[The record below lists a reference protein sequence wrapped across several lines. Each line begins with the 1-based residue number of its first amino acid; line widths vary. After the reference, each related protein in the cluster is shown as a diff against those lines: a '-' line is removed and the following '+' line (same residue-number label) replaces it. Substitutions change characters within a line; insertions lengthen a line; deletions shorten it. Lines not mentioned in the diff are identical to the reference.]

1 MTEFKY
7 EIGGV
12 IYTQRPLVL
21 GQIRQLM
28 NLMKGII
35 IPHDID
41 TMGLVSL
48 LGDKLPQAVA
58 IVITP
63 EGMSLKDKDVKALTD
78 EIEFEISPEMSMQV
92 VEDFFTG
99 NPIVS
104 LLEKL
109 NIAVGKIGEKMK
121 QTGLKNSSAPLP
133 EATSPKETTSSGDII

>member
-48 LGDKLPQAVA
+48 RGDKLPQAVA

-121 QTGLKNSSAPLP
+121 ETGLKSSSAPLP
-133 EATSPKETTSSGDII
+133 EETSPKETASSGDII